1 MLYIFL
7 FMFICLTLG
16 AAIVECNSR
25 YSSETTTTLGGAS
38 MFLFF
43 VTLLVTIGMG
53 VQYNSIKSTAYAK
66 LEVLNEQNEI
76 VLTQIEPLVQ
86 QALNY
91 ESNTYKEFK
100 MTPENIVAFSN
111 MYPQLQ
117 ANAFI
122 QSQINIIIENQKEI
136 KDLKL
141 KIASLNAYHLWLFT
155 KKRINYENSNT
166 RTPN

>member
-1 MLYIFL
+1 MLYILL
-7 FMFICLTLG
+7 FIFILIFIISIINDNPDTG
-16 AAIVECNSR
+16 AP
-25 YSSETTTTLGGAS
+25 T
-38 MFLFF
+38 LFF
-43 VTLLVTIGMG
+43 AIITTCILIGVG
-53 VQYNSIKSTAYAK
+53 VSYNNIKTTSTSK

-76 VLTQIEPLVQ
+76 VLAQIEPLVQ

-100 MTPENIVAFSN
+100 LTPENIVAFGN

-117 ANAFI
+117 ANSFI
-122 QSQINIIIENQKEI
+122 QSQINIIVENQKEI

-155 KKRINYENSNT
+155 KKE
-166 RTPN
+166 